1 MSKDGSIGGGSN
13 IGLQELLRINPG
25 LMGDL
30 QQGGGPSL
38 TEQAMAAPPA
48 LPEDFY
54 GSGTEITQ
62 PDMAYYEQFP
72 LPGSE
77 PVQAEVP
84 APTPVP
90 ARTAPNIPI
99 LDFFIGGQGQS
110 YDSRGMPAGLQ
121 NELEI
126 AGQQYARSI
135 EPVAQQ
141 EMINDSRAPTPRMP
155 ILDMASDQYRPA
167 VMPTAGPFIPEP
179 APQARPVMSGMQ
191 PDFRNFDFGRYRL

>member
-1 MSKDGSIGGGSN
+1 MSKDGSSGGGSN

-54 GSGTEITQ
+54 GSGTQITQ

-77 PVQAEVP
+77 PPVQAPVAAQQP
-84 APTPVP
+84 AV
-90 ARTAPNIPI
+90 NSQSNGIPI
-99 LDFFIGGQGQS
+99 FDVGIGGEGGQYGGRS
-110 YDSRGMPAGLQ
+110 VPAGLAEAMEIVNRQ
-121 NELEI
+121 SVSQRKRKAAQELI
-126 AGQQYARSI
+126 DNYQ
-135 EPVAQQ
+135 
-141 EMINDSRAPTPRMP
+141 APRQSMP
-155 ILDMASDQYRPA
+155 ILDMAGGSYRPA
-167 VMPTAGPFIPEP
+167 VMPAAGPFISESS
-179 APQARPVMSGMQ
+179 PVMDDIR
-191 PDFRNFDFGRYRL
+191 PDFRNFDIGMVGL

>member
-1 MSKDGSIGGGSN
+1 MSKDGSSGGGIN

-30 QQGGGPSL
+30 QQGGGPSP

-77 PVQAEVP
+77 PPVQAPVVARQP
-84 APTPVP
+84 AG
-90 ARTAPNIPI
+90 NGQFNGIPI
-99 LDFFIGGQGQS
+99 FDVGIGGEGGQYGGRS
-110 YDSRGMPAGLQ
+110 VPAGLAEAMEIVNRQ
-121 NELEI
+121 SVSQRKRKAAQELI
-126 AGQQYARSI
+126 DNYQAPSRS
-135 EPVAQQ
+135 
-141 EMINDSRAPTPRMP
+141 MP
-155 ILDMASDQYRPA
+155 ILDMAGGSYRPA
-167 VMPTAGPFIPEP
+167 VMPAAGPFIPESS
-179 APQARPVMSGMQ
+179 PVMGDIR
-191 PDFRNFDFGRYRL
+191 PDFRNFDIGMVGL

>member
-1 MSKDGSIGGGSN
+1 MSKDGSSGGGSN

-30 QQGGGPSL
+30 QQGGGSSL

-77 PVQAEVP
+77 PPAQAPVAARQP
-84 APTPVP
+84 AGNSQ
-90 ARTAPNIPI
+90 ANGIPI
-99 LDFFIGGQGQS
+99 FDVGIGGEGGQYGGRS
-110 YDSRGMPAGLQ
+110 VPAGLAEAMEIVNRQ
-121 NELEI
+121 SVSQRKRKAAQELI
-126 AGQQYARSI
+126 DNYQ
-135 EPVAQQ
+135 
-141 EMINDSRAPTPRMP
+141 APSQSMP
-155 ILDMASDQYRPA
+155 ILDMAGGSYRPA
-167 VMPTAGPFIPEP
+167 VMPAAGPFISESS
-179 APQARPVMSGMQ
+179 PVMGDIR
-191 PDFRNFDFGRYRL
+191 PDFRNFDIGMVGL

>member
-77 PVQAEVP
+77 QPVQAPVAARQP
-84 APTPVP
+84 AG
-90 ARTAPNIPI
+90 NGQSNGIPI
-99 LDFFIGGQGQS
+99 FDVGIGGEGGQFGGRS
-110 YDSRGMPAGLQ
+110 VPAGLAEAMEIVNRQ
-121 NELEI
+121 SVSQRKRKAAQELI
-126 AGQQYARSI
+126 DNYQ
-135 EPVAQQ
+135 
-141 EMINDSRAPTPRMP
+141 APRQSMP
-155 ILDMASDQYRPA
+155 ILDMAGGSYRPA
-167 VMPTAGPFIPEP
+167 VMPAAGPFISESS
-179 APQARPVMSGMQ
+179 PVMGDIR
-191 PDFRNFDFGRYRL
+191 PDFRNFDIGMVRL